1 MSKVVLVTGS
11 NRGIGRSTIIEFA
24 KAGLDVVINYCHH
37 KEEAYELKDLGFA
50 RVPVKEAVEKLDNPY
65 TLKPARN
72 VPLMLFTLSI
82 VSMILFS
89 ITLFF

>member
-37 KEEAYELKDLGFA
+37 KEEAYELKEYD
-50 RVPVKEAVEKLDNPY
+50 ENNY
-65 TLKPARN
+65 N
-72 VPLMLFTLSI
+72 V
-82 VSMILFS
+82 
-89 ITLFF
+89 